1 MFNIY
6 YCFMIRRNFMETKQK
21 NIDIKTK
28 IPEGN
33 HSHIEVISSI
43 IFVLITVLG
52 MFILS
57 QHIG

>member
-1 MFNIY
+1 
-6 YCFMIRRNFMETKQK
+6 METKQK

-43 IFVLITVLG
+43 IFVFITVLG

-57 QHIG
+57 QHME